1 MTGYVTV
8 EFYKDTYHG
17 NSIPDECLQDMLD
30 RASMDVDMLTRMK
43 IHKLGGF
50 TQLSEFE
57 KVRVQLAVCSQAEHL
72 HQKASLEGV
81 SSYSIGD
88 VTLSLEKAVEGYDQR
103 CMTYLNATRLT
114 YRGL

>member
-1 MTGYVTV
+1 MGYVTS

-17 NSIPDECLQDMLD
+17 NSIPDDKLQSLLD
-30 RASMDVDMLTRMK
+30 QASMDVDMITRMK

-50 TQLSEFE
+50 SKLSEFE
-57 KVRVQLAVCSQAEHL
+57 KVRVQLAVCSQADHL
-72 HQKASLEGV
+72 HQKASMEGV

-88 VTLSLEKAVEGYDQR
+88 VSVSLDEAVELYDKR
-103 CMTYLNATRLT
+103 CMTYLNSTRLT